1 MELGLSNC
9 VRNMQSGS
17 EEQRMNTDIRLSIGF
32 WQHPKTKK
40 TARRIGLEGIRSLQV
55 LWMWAAQNRPN
66 GSLSGM
72 DWEDIELA
80 ADWQGEERQFFDTC
94 LGMWIDET
102 PEGYALHDWT
112 EHNSWAA
119 EADDRSDRA
128 RFSRL
133 ATVNRTAF
141 DILKSSGIN
150 AVSKEEYE
158 RLTSVKRTTSD
169 VMTNDERRHD
179 DRPTTV
185 SESSDDRP
193 TTVND
198 SSNDR
203 LTTAGETPTPAPSP
217 ALRIYRECVLNART
231 QVANNVPES
240 PLKNKPEG
248 KNRKSLEMRQPSL
261 AFDQFFEAYP
271 EAFRGGRLD
280 AEREWVTLEARR
292 ALPGLPRIL
301 DTLTQWENSEGW
313 KQEGGRYIPSA
324 ANFLKREYW
333 QRKPQESL
341 KPPEHCGRDKVAAS
355 GCFDR
360 PQANTV
366 AQRRMQD
373 YDDMA
378 KMLLRARR
386 SGHAYDKHD
395 ASIAGQSG
403 PALPAGGQNPCT
415 VADSGRRL
423 G

>member
-1 MELGLSNC
+1 
-9 VRNMQSGS
+9 
-17 EEQRMNTDIRLSIGF
+17 MNTDIRIAVDFFAHHKTRKLKKRVGSDGVLSLI
-32 WQHPKTKK
+32 Q
-40 TARRIGLEGIRSLQV
+40 
-55 LWMWAAQNRPN
+55 LWTYAAKLRPD
-66 GSLSGM
+66 GDLDGM
-72 DWEDIELA
+72 SEEDIELA
-80 ADWQGEERQFFDTC
+80 ADWLGEDGAFVAALVDVGFLECVDGRY
-94 LGMWIDET
+94 I
-102 PEGYALHDWT
+102 LHDWL
-112 EHNSWAA
+112 ENNPWAGGSDA
-119 EADDRSDRA
+119 RSDA
-128 RFSRL
+128 SRFSRMARSFPNEYQTLVQAGIKGISKADYEELKL
-133 ATVNRTAF
+133 AKNPSTIVQRIIN
-141 DILKSSGIN
+141 DIS
-150 AVSKEEYE
+150 
-158 RLTSVKRTTSD
+158 
-169 VMTNDERRHD
+169 
-179 DRPTTV
+179 TTV
-185 SESSDDRP
+185 ERPLNGRNDVVPNRSNESNERP
-193 TTVND
+193 
-198 SSNDR
+198 S
-203 LTTAGETPTPAPSP
+203 PAPSP
-217 ALRIYRECVLNART
+217 SPVLVNTRVCLTARGQACTREASS
-231 QVANNVPES
+231 VPEM
-240 PLKNKPEG
+240 PLKDETEE
-248 KNRKSLEMRQPSL
+248 KNGKSLEMRQPSL